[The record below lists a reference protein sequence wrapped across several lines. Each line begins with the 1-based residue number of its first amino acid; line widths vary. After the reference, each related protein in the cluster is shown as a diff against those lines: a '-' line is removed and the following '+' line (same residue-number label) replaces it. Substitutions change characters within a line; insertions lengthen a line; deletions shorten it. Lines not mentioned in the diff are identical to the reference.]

1 MMTLSDRLSADELEI
16 LVQERTAEL
25 EKANQALRTEILAC
39 KSAENERIKRKNELE
54 AEITLKNNRIL
65 DGINKIFNIVMQDQ
79 TEEDLGNEC
88 LAVALEVTGS
98 QLGFVNLI
106 GDDGYYTILRSV
118 IWDGSSV

>member
-25 EKANQALRTEILAC
+25 EEDNQALRTE
-39 KSAENERIKRKNELE
+39 NEQIK
-54 AEITLKNNRIL
+54 LKDKQEDEETPQNNRIL
-65 DGINKIFNIVMQDQ
+65 KGINRIFSIVVQDK